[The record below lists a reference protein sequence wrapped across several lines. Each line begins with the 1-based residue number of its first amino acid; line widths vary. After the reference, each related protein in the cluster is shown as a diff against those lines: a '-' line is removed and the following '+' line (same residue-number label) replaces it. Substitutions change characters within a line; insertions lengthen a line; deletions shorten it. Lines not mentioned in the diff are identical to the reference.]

1 MIPSPLSLEWYF
13 IKELRVAWQ
22 SEYDPGEAAAMSVFD
37 LSVEVT
43 PTQSEEE
50 PLKWAFEVSIALE
63 DNTGKR
69 FPYVFYIVLVGFFE
83 IANAYAEKNP
93 NGAELLAIVNGP
105 AVLYSAARE
114 HITTLTS
121 RGPYPEVVLPTV
133 TFLPTEEKPKSEDK
147 QQRLG
152 SGKSEPKTTS
162 KKARRRPVQKV

>member
-1 MIPSPLSLEWYF
+1 MIPSPLRLEWYF

-22 SEYDPGEAAAMSVFD
+22 SEYDSSEAAAMSVSD

-43 PTQSEEE
+43 PSQSEEE

-69 FPYVFYIVLVGFFE
+69 FPYVFHIVLVGFFE
-83 IANAYAEKNP
+83 IAKAYAEKNP
-93 NGAELLAIVNGP
+93 NGAELLAVVNGP

-133 TFLPTEEKPKSEDK
+133 TFLPIEEKPKSEDEQK
-147 QQRLG
+147 QLQPA
-152 SGKSEPKTTS
+152 KSEAKRTS
-162 KKARRRPVQKV
+162 KKARKRVVQKV

>member
-1 MIPSPLSLEWYF
+1 MIASPLRLEWYF

-22 SEYDPGEAAAMSVFD
+22 SEYDESKASPMSVSD

-43 PTQSEEE
+43 PSQSEEE

-69 FPYVFYIVLVGFFE
+69 FPYIFQIVLVGFFE

-133 TFLPTEEKPKSEDK
+133 TFLPIEEKPKSAEEPR
-147 QQRLG
+147 RLRPA
-152 SGKSEPKTTS
+152 KDEPKSTS
-162 KKARRRPVQKV
+162 KKARKRVVQKV